1 MEIDEVPGGGVRE
14 NQVGRP
20 RFDLL
25 LPLGVPHDDQFLTRI
40 ARYYAR
46 SIVPIG
52 KYPERNWEK
61 FNSQEALDRARASA
75 ARHFMAWLAGDIDE
89 DHAAA
94 VFANLQFAEHIKWK
108 MEGQIDG

>member
-1 MEIDEVPGGGVRE
+1 MVIDDVPGGGIRE
-14 NQVGRP
+14 SQGDRP

-40 ARYYAR
+40 ALYYAR
-46 SIVPIG
+46 SIRPIG
-52 KYPERNWEK
+52 KYPERNWEQ
-61 FNSQEALDRARASA
+61 FNGQAALDRAKASA
-75 ARHFMAWLAGDIDE
+75 ARHFMAWMAGETDE

-108 MEGQIDG
+108 MRTQNDG